1 MVVEDYPLEEKK
13 EETTNTESHEI
24 RINSNFQDIGY
35 TINGNTDNFTY
46 TVNYDMG
53 LEDLI

>member
-13 EETTNTESHEI
+13 EETTNTESDEI

-35 TINGNTDNFTY
+35 TINGNMGNFTY